1 MNKFAYLSLIALI
14 IIPITDNAL
23 ADVFQIQI
31 PTDASKIDSTSH
43 FIPQEISVSAGD
55 VVEWGNGDGEVHTIT
70 SGSLEAGVDGK
81 FNSGYLKTGD
91 KFLQTFY
98 VDDIGEFKYFCTIHP
113 WMTGIIN
120 VVDLPEGFRVI
131 HNVGSEVSEKSFDIP
146 YKVQRSLSEI
156 KIDDAR
162 DMLVFNFVG
171 KIDNDIFTVY
181 LPQELLKNPQSVWVG
196 NNQITNFDLESTN
209 KGTTLTIPLEGHTT
223 QVKIVGTDVIGEF
236 TEKPYILINQISTIT
251 DKQSY
256 NPNDAITISGK
267 VNNHIQL
274 TKITSEIISPN
285 GVTLYSK
292 DITLKNSRFSFNV
305 NTDVLREFGQYK
317 VSLSGKN
324 INSPVIYFNYELTT
338 KQISPNKQ
346 MNSVE
351 PGDVACNE
359 GLELYMKNSNGRAV
373 CLSESTGMILLQR
386 GFVDY
391 F

>member
-1 MNKFAYLSLIALI
+1 MSKCVYLLLIALM
-14 IIPITDNAL
+14 IIPITNYAL
-23 ADVFQIQI
+23 ADVFEIKI
-31 PTDASKIDSTSH
+31 PTDASKIDSSSH

-55 VVEWGNGDGEVHTIT
+55 SVEWGNGDGEAHTIT
-70 SGSLEAGVDGK
+70 SGSLETGVDGK
-81 FNSGYLKTGD
+81 FDSGYLKTGE
-91 KFLQTFY
+91 KFRLVFTIE
-98 VDDIGEFKYFCTIHP
+98 DLGEFKYFCTIHP
-113 WMTGIIN
+113 WMIGIIN

-162 DMLVFNFVG
+162 DMLIFNFVG
-171 KIDNDIFTVY
+171 KIDKDVFTVY

-196 NNQITNFDLESTN
+196 DNQITDYDLESTD

-236 TEKPYILINQISTIT
+236 TEKPYILINQITTIT

-256 NPNDAITISGK
+256 NPNNTITISGK

-274 TKITSEIISPN
+274 AKITSEIVSPS
-285 GVTLYSK
+285 GVTLYSE
-292 DITLKNSRFSFNV
+292 DILLKKSRFSFNV

-317 VSLSGKN
+317 INFYGKN
-324 INSPVIYFNYELTT
+324 INSPVIYFDYELYS
-338 KQISPNKQ
+338 KQMSPSKQ

-351 PGDVACNE
+351 PGDVTCNE
-359 GLELYMKNSNGRAV
+359 GLELFMKNSNRRAV
-373 CLSESTGMILLQR
+373 CLTESTGMILLQR
-386 GFVDY
+386 GYADY